1 MSREFSN
8 QTEALRALKRL
19 GFRDYLGE
27 FEVAGKRCHVY
38 APHEP
43 EFDERVILFAH
54 NGKWTVA
61 LAEEFRA

>member
-19 GFRDYLGE
+19 GFRSYLGKAE
-27 FEVAGKRCHVY
+27 ISGKQCHVY
-38 APHEP
+38 APREP

-54 NGKWTVA
+54 DGKWTVA
-61 LAEEFRA
+61 LAEEFRT